1 MTKNT
6 RFSPEVRQRA
16 VRMVLE
22 SQSEYDSQ
30 WATICSIAPKI
41 GCTPE
46 TLRVWVRQ
54 HERDTG
60 GGDGGLTTAERQRL
74 KELERENRE
83 LRRSND
89 ILRQASAYFG
99 EGGVRPPL
107 EKMMPLLDKLR
118 EQYGVGPLCSELH
131 IAPSTYY
138 HCQQQRHHPDKRSAR
153 AQRDDWLKKEI
164 QRVYDENHKVY
175 GVRKVWRQLLREG
188 IRVARCTVA
197 RLMAVMGLAGVLRGK
212 KVRTTISR
220 KAVAAGDRV
229 NRQFVAER
237 PDQLWVADFT
247 YVSTWRG
254 FVYVAFI
261 IDVFAGYIVGW
272 RVSSSMETTF
282 VLDALEQALWARR
295 PSGTVHHSDK
305 GSQYVSL
312 AYTQRLKE
320 AGLLASTGST
330 GDSYDNAMAESINGL
345 YKAEVIHRK
354 SWKNRAEV
362 ELATLTW
369 VDWYNNRRLLER
381 LGHTSLFRILCKYL
395 FSEVAVQAVTELDN
409 KAAHCHTPVPQWH
422 RPFL

>member
-16 VRMVLE
+16 IRMVLE
-22 SQSEYDSQ
+22 SQDEYDSQ
-30 WATICSIAPKI
+30 WAAICSIAPKI

-60 GGDGGLTTAERQRL
+60 SGDGGLTTAERQRL

-89 ILRQASAYFG
+89 ILRQASAYFAKA
-99 EGGVRPPL
+99 EFDRL
-107 EKMMPLLDKLR
+107 WKKLMPLLDKLR
-118 EQYGVGPLCSELH
+118 EQYGVGPVCSELH

-153 AQRDDWLKKEI
+153 AQHDDWLKKEI
-164 QRVYDENHKVY
+164 QRVYDENHQVY

-212 KVRTTISR
+212 KVRTTVSR
-220 KAVAAGDRV
+220 KAVAACDRV

-247 YVSTWRG
+247 WVSTWQG

-272 RVSSSMETTF
+272 QVSSSMETTF

-295 PSGTVHHSDK
+295 PSGTIHHSDK

-354 SWKNRAEV
+354 SWKNRTEV

-381 LGHTSLFRILCKYL
+381 LGNIPPA
-395 FSEVAVQAVTELDN
+395 EAE
-409 KAAHCHTPVPQWH
+409 KAYYSSIGNNDLEA
-422 RPFL
+422 

>member
-22 SQSEYDSQ
+22 SQGEYDSQ

-118 EQYGVGPLCSELH
+118 EQYGVGPVCSELH

-197 RLMAVMGLAGVLRGK
+197 RLMAGMGLAGVLRGK

-247 YVSTWRG
+247 YVSTWQG

-381 LGHTSLFRILCKYL
+381 LGHTPPA
-395 FSEVAVQAVTELDN
+395 EAE
-409 KAAHCHTPVPQWH
+409 KAYYASIGNDD
-422 RPFL
+422 LAA

>member
-16 VRMVLE
+16 IRMVLE
-22 SQSEYDSQ
+22 SQDEYDSQ
-30 WATICSIAPKI
+30 WAAICSIAPKI

-46 TLRVWVRQ
+46 TLRIWVRQ

-60 GGDGGLTTAERQRL
+60 GGDGGLTSAERQRL

-89 ILRQASAYFG
+89 ILRQASAYFAKA
-99 EGGVRPPL
+99 EFDRL
-107 EKMMPLLDKLR
+107 WKKLMPLLDKLR
-118 EQYGVGPLCSELH
+118 EQYGVGPVCSELH

-153 AQRDDWLKKEI
+153 AQHDDWLKREI
-164 QRVYDENHKVY
+164 QRVYDENHQVY

-212 KVRTTISR
+212 KVRTTVSR
-220 KAVAAGDRV
+220 KTVATGDRV

-247 YVSTWRG
+247 YVSTWQG

-295 PSGTVHHSDK
+295 PSGTIHHSDK

-312 AYTQRLKE
+312 AYTERLKE

-369 VDWYNNRRLLER
+369 VDWYNNRRLLGR
-381 LGHTSLFRILCKYL
+381 LGHTPPA
-395 FSEVAVQAVTELDN
+395 EAE
-409 KAAHCHTPVPQWH
+409 KAYYASIGNDD
-422 RPFL
+422 LAA

>member
-16 VRMVLE
+16 IRMVLE
-22 SQSEYDSQ
+22 SQGEYDSQ
-30 WATICSIAPKI
+30 WAAICSIAPKI

-220 KAVAAGDRV
+220 KAVVAGDRV

-237 PDQLWVADFT
+237 PDQLWVADST
-247 YVSTWRG
+247 YVSTWQG
-254 FVYVAFI
+254 VVYVAFI

-272 RVSSSMETTF
+272 RVSSSMETTL

-295 PSGTVHHSDK
+295 PSGTIHHSDK

-381 LGHTSLFRILCKYL
+381 LGHTPPA
-395 FSEVAVQAVTELDN
+395 EAE
-409 KAAHCHTPVPQWH
+409 KAYYASIGNDD
-422 RPFL
+422 LAA

>member
-89 ILRQASAYFG
+89 ILRQASAYFAKA
-99 EGGVRPPL
+99 EFDRL
-107 EKMMPLLDKLR
+107 WKKLMPLLDKLR

-381 LGHTSLFRILCKYL
+381 LGHTPPA
-395 FSEVAVQAVTELDN
+395 EAE
-409 KAAHCHTPVPQWH
+409 KACYASIGNDD
-422 RPFL
+422 LAA

>member
-1 MTKNT
+1 NT

-16 VRMVLE
+16 IRMVLE
-22 SQSEYDSQ
+22 SQDEYDSQ
-30 WATICSIAPKI
+30 WAAICSIAPKI

-60 GGDGGLTTAERQRL
+60 GGDGGLTSAERQRL

-118 EQYGVGPLCSELH
+118 EQYGVGPVCSELH

-153 AQRDDWLKKEI
+153 AQHDDWLKREI
-164 QRVYDENHKVY
+164 QRVYDENHQVY

-247 YVSTWRG
+247 YVSTWQG

-295 PSGTVHHSDK
+295 PSGTIHHSDK

-312 AYTQRLKE
+312 AYTERLKE

-369 VDWYNNRRLLER
+369 VDWYNNRRLLGR
-381 LGHTSLFRILCKYL
+381 
-395 FSEVAVQAVTELDN
+395 
-409 KAAHCHTPVPQWH
+409 
-422 RPFL
+422 

>member
-16 VRMVLE
+16 IRMVLE
-22 SQSEYDSQ
+22 SQGEYDSQ
-30 WATICSIAPKI
+30 WAAICSIAPKI

-89 ILRQASAYFG
+89 ILRTASAYFG

-220 KAVAAGDRV
+220 KAVVAGDRV

-237 PDQLWVADFT
+237 PDQLWVADST
-247 YVSTWRG
+247 YVSTWQG
-254 FVYVAFI
+254 VVYVAFI

-381 LGHTSLFRILCKYL
+381 LGHTPPA
-395 FSEVAVQAVTELDN
+395 EAE
-409 KAAHCHTPVPQWH
+409 KAYYASIGNDD
-422 RPFL
+422 LAA

>member
-16 VRMVLE
+16 IRMVLE
-22 SQSEYDSQ
+22 SQGEYDSQ
-30 WATICSIAPKI
+30 WAAICSIAPKI

-107 EKMMPLLDKLR
+107 EKVMPLLDKLR
-118 EQYGVGPLCSELH
+118 KLYGVGPVCSELH

-247 YVSTWRG
+247 YVSTWQG

-369 VDWYNNRRLLER
+369 VDWYNNRRLLGR
-381 LGHTSLFRILCKYL
+381 LGHTPPA
-395 FSEVAVQAVTELDN
+395 EAE
-409 KAAHCHTPVPQWH
+409 KAYYASIGNDD
-422 RPFL
+422 LAA

>member
-16 VRMVLE
+16 IRMVLE
-22 SQSEYDSQ
+22 SQDEYDSQ
-30 WATICSIAPKI
+30 WAAICSIAPKI

-60 GGDGGLTTAERQRL
+60 GGDGGLTSAERQRL
-74 KELERENRE
+74 KELECENRE

-89 ILRQASAYFG
+89 ILRQASAYFAKA
-99 EGGVRPPL
+99 EFDRL
-107 EKMMPLLDKLR
+107 WKKLMPLLDKLR
-118 EQYGVGPLCSELH
+118 EQYGVGPVCSELH

-153 AQRDDWLKKEI
+153 AQHDDWLKKEI
-164 QRVYDENHKVY
+164 QRVYDENHQVY

-212 KVRTTISR
+212 KVRTTVSR
-220 KAVAAGDRV
+220 KAVAACDRV

-247 YVSTWRG
+247 WVSTWQG

-295 PSGTVHHSDK
+295 PSGTIHHSDK

-312 AYTQRLKE
+312 AYTERLKE

-369 VDWYNNRRLLER
+369 VDWYNNRRLLGR
-381 LGHTSLFRILCKYL
+381 LGHTPPA
-395 FSEVAVQAVTELDN
+395 EAE
-409 KAAHCHTPVPQWH
+409 KAY
-422 RPFL
+422 

>member
-1 MTKNT
+1 
-6 RFSPEVRQRA
+6 SPEVRQRA
-16 VRMVLE
+16 IRMVLE
-22 SQSEYDSQ
+22 SQDEYDSQ
-30 WATICSIAPKI
+30 WAAICSIAPKI

-60 GGDGGLTTAERQRL
+60 GGDGGLTSAERQRL

-89 ILRQASAYFG
+89 ILRQASAYFC

-118 EQYGVGPLCSELH
+118 EQYGVGPVCSELH

-153 AQRDDWLKKEI
+153 AQHDDWLKREI
-164 QRVYDENHKVY
+164 QRVYDENHQVY

-247 YVSTWRG
+247 YVSTWQG

-295 PSGTVHHSDK
+295 PSGTIHHSDK

-312 AYTQRLKE
+312 AYTERLKE

-369 VDWYNNRRLLER
+369 VDWYNNRRLLGR
-381 LGHTSLFRILCKYL
+381 LGHT
-395 FSEVAVQAVTELDN
+395 
-409 KAAHCHTPVPQWH
+409 P
-422 RPFL
+422 

>member
-22 SQSEYDSQ
+22 SQGEYDSQ

-118 EQYGVGPLCSELH
+118 KLYGVGPVCSELH

-164 QRVYDENHKVY
+164 LRVYDGNHQVY

-247 YVSTWRG
+247 YVSTWQG

-330 GDSYDNAMAESINGL
+330 GDSYDNAMAESINSL

-381 LGHTSLFRILCKYL
+381 LGHTPPA
-395 FSEVAVQAVTELDN
+395 EAE
-409 KAAHCHTPVPQWH
+409 KAYYASIGNDD
-422 RPFL
+422 LAA

>member
-22 SQSEYDSQ
+22 SQGEYDSQ

-175 GVRKVWRQLLREG
+175 GVRKVWHQLLREG

-247 YVSTWRG
+247 YVSTWQG

-381 LGHTSLFRILCKYL
+381 LGHTPPA
-395 FSEVAVQAVTELDN
+395 EAE
-409 KAAHCHTPVPQWH
+409 KAYYASIGNDD
-422 RPFL
+422 LAA

>member
-1 MTKNT
+1 
-6 RFSPEVRQRA
+6 RA
-16 VRMVLE
+16 IRMVLE
-22 SQSEYDSQ
+22 SQDEYDSQ
-30 WATICSIAPKI
+30 WAAICSIAPKI

-60 GGDGGLTTAERQRL
+60 GGDGGLTSAERQRL

-89 ILRQASAYFG
+89 ILRQASAYFC

-118 EQYGVGPLCSELH
+118 EQYGVGPVCSELH

-153 AQRDDWLKKEI
+153 AQHDDWLKREI
-164 QRVYDENHKVY
+164 QRVYDENHQVY

-295 PSGTVHHSDK
+295 PSGTIHHSDK

-312 AYTQRLKE
+312 AYTERLKE

-369 VDWYNNRRLLER
+369 VDWYNNRRLLGR
-381 LGHTSLFRILCKYL
+381 LGHTPPA
-395 FSEVAVQAVTELDN
+395 EA
-409 KAAHCHTPVPQWH
+409 
-422 RPFL
+422 

>member
-22 SQSEYDSQ
+22 SQGEYDSQ
-30 WATICSIAPKI
+30 WAAICSITPKI

-60 GGDGGLTTAERQRL
+60 GGDGGLTTTERQRL
-74 KELERENRE
+74 KELERKNRE

-89 ILRQASAYFG
+89 ILRQTSAYFAKA
-99 EGGVRPPL
+99 EFDRL
-107 EKMMPLLDKLR
+107 WKKIMPLLDKLR
-118 EQYGVGPLCSELH
+118 EQCGVGPVCSELH

-138 HCQQQRHHPDKRSAR
+138 HCQQQRHRPDKRSTR

-164 QRVYDENHKVY
+164 LRVYDENHQVY
-175 GVRKVWRQLLREG
+175 SVRKVWRQLLREG

-197 RLMAVMGLAGVLRGK
+197 RLMAVMGLAGVLQGK
-212 KVRTTISR
+212 KVRTTVSR
-220 KAVAAGDRV
+220 KAITAGDRV
-229 NRQFVAER
+229 NRQFGAER

-247 YVSTWRG
+247 YVSTWQG

-282 VLDALEQALWARR
+282 VLDALEQAVWDRR
-295 PSGTVHHSDK
+295 PSGTIHHCDK
-305 GSQYVSL
+305 GSLYVSL

-381 LGHTSLFRILCKYL
+381 LGHTPPA
-395 FSEVAVQAVTELDN
+395 EAE
-409 KAAHCHTPVPQWH
+409 KAYYASI
-422 RPFL
+422 RNDDLAA

>member
-220 KAVAAGDRV
+220 KAVVAGDRV

-312 AYTQRLKE
+312 VYTQRLKE

-381 LGHTSLFRILCKYL
+381 LGHTPPA
-395 FSEVAVQAVTELDN
+395 EAE
-409 KAAHCHTPVPQWH
+409 KAYYASIGNDD
-422 RPFL
+422 LAA

>member
-1 MTKNT
+1 

-16 VRMVLE
+16 IRMVLE
-22 SQSEYDSQ
+22 SQDEYDSQ
-30 WATICSIAPKI
+30 WAAICSIAPKI

-60 GGDGGLTTAERQRL
+60 GGDGGLTSAERQRL

-89 ILRQASAYFG
+89 ILRQASAYFAKA
-99 EGGVRPPL
+99 EFDRL
-107 EKMMPLLDKLR
+107 WKKLMPLLDKLR
-118 EQYGVGPLCSELH
+118 EQYGVGPVCSELH

-153 AQRDDWLKKEI
+153 AQHDDWLKREI
-164 QRVYDENHKVY
+164 QRVYDENHQVY

-247 YVSTWRG
+247 YVSTWQG

-295 PSGTVHHSDK
+295 PSGTIHHSDK

-312 AYTQRLKE
+312 AYTERLKE
-320 AGLLASTGST
+320 AELLASTGST

-369 VDWYNNRRLLER
+369 VDWYNNRRLLGR
-381 LGHTSLFRILCKYL
+381 LGHTPPA
-395 FSEVAVQAVTELDN
+395 EAE
-409 KAAHCHTPVPQWH
+409 KAYYASIGNDD
-422 RPFL
+422 LAA

>member
-16 VRMVLE
+16 IRMVLE
-22 SQSEYDSQ
+22 SQDEYDSQ
-30 WATICSIAPKI
+30 WAAICSIAPKI

-60 GGDGGLTTAERQRL
+60 GGDGGLTSAERQRL

-247 YVSTWRG
+247 YVSTWQG
-254 FVYVAFI
+254 FVCVAFI

-282 VLDALEQALWARR
+282 VLDALEQVLWARR

-381 LGHTSLFRILCKYL
+381 LGHTPPA
-395 FSEVAVQAVTELDN
+395 EAE
-409 KAAHCHTPVPQWH
+409 KAYYASIGNDD
-422 RPFL
+422 LAA

>member
-60 GGDGGLTTAERQRL
+60 GGDGGLTSAERQRL

-89 ILRQASAYFG
+89 ILRQASAYFC

-118 EQYGVGPLCSELH
+118 EQYGVGPVCSELH

-153 AQRDDWLKKEI
+153 AQHDDWLKREI
-164 QRVYDENHKVY
+164 QRVYDENHQVY

-381 LGHTSLFRILCKYL
+381 LGHTPPA
-395 FSEVAVQAVTELDN
+395 EAE
-409 KAAHCHTPVPQWH
+409 KAYYASIGNDD
-422 RPFL
+422 LAA

>member
-16 VRMVLE
+16 IRMVLE
-22 SQSEYDSQ
+22 SQDEYDSQ
-30 WATICSIAPKI
+30 WAAICSIAPKI

-60 GGDGGLTTAERQRL
+60 GGDGGLTSAERQRL

-153 AQRDDWLKKEI
+153 AQRDNWLKKEI

-247 YVSTWRG
+247 YVSTWQG

-354 SWKNRAEV
+354 SWKNRTEV
-362 ELATLTW
+362 EQATLTW

-381 LGHTSLFRILCKYL
+381 LGHTPPA
-395 FSEVAVQAVTELDN
+395 EAE
-409 KAAHCHTPVPQWH
+409 KAYYASIGNND
-422 RPFL
+422 LAA

>member
-107 EKMMPLLDKLR
+107 EKIMPLLDKLR
-118 EQYGVGPLCSELH
+118 EQYGVGPVCSEQH

-153 AQRDDWLKKEI
+153 CQRDDWLKREI

-381 LGHTSLFRILCKYL
+381 LGHTPPA
-395 FSEVAVQAVTELDN
+395 EAE
-409 KAAHCHTPVPQWH
+409 KAYYASIGNDD
-422 RPFL
+422 LAA

>member
-16 VRMVLE
+16 IRMVLE
-22 SQSEYDSQ
+22 SQGEYDSQ
-30 WATICSIAPKI
+30 WAAICSIAPKI

-107 EKMMPLLDKLR
+107 EKVMPLLDKLR
-118 EQYGVGPLCSELH
+118 KLYGVGPVCSELH

-164 QRVYDENHKVY
+164 LRVYDGNHQVY

-237 PDQLWVADFT
+237 PDQLWGADFT
-247 YVSTWRG
+247 YVSTWQG

-381 LGHTSLFRILCKYL
+381 LGHTPPA
-395 FSEVAVQAVTELDN
+395 EAE
-409 KAAHCHTPVPQWH
+409 KAYYASIGNDD
-422 RPFL
+422 LAA

>member
-16 VRMVLE
+16 IRMVLE
-22 SQSEYDSQ
+22 SQDEYDSQ
-30 WATICSIAPKI
+30 WAAICSIAPKI

-54 HERDTG
+54 YERDTG

-89 ILRQASAYFG
+89 ILRQASAYFAKA
-99 EGGVRPPL
+99 EFDRL
-107 EKMMPLLDKLR
+107 WKKLMPLLDKLR
-118 EQYGVGPLCSELH
+118 EQYGVGPVCSELH

-153 AQRDDWLKKEI
+153 AQHDDWLKREI
-164 QRVYDENHKVY
+164 QRVYDENHQVY

-212 KVRTTISR
+212 KVRTTVSR
-220 KAVAAGDRV
+220 KTVATGDRV

-247 YVSTWRG
+247 YVSTWQG

-295 PSGTVHHSDK
+295 PSGTIHHSDK

-312 AYTQRLKE
+312 AYTERLKE

-369 VDWYNNRRLLER
+369 VDWYNNRRLLGR
-381 LGHTSLFRILCKYL
+381 LGHTPPA
-395 FSEVAVQAVTELDN
+395 EAE
-409 KAAHCHTPVPQWH
+409 KAYYASIGNND
-422 RPFL
+422 LAA

>member
-22 SQSEYDSQ
+22 SQGEYDSQ
-30 WATICSIAPKI
+30 WAAICSIAPKI

-60 GGDGGLTTAERQRL
+60 SGDGGLTTAERQRL

-89 ILRQASAYFG
+89 ILRQASAYFC

-107 EKMMPLLDKLR
+107 EKIMPLLDKLR
-118 EQYGVGPLCSELH
+118 EQYGVGPVCSELH

-153 AQRDDWLKKEI
+153 AQRDDWLKREI
-164 QRVYDENHKVY
+164 QRVYDENHQVY

-212 KVRTTISR
+212 KVRTTVSR
-220 KAVAAGDRV
+220 KAVSAGDRV

-247 YVSTWRG
+247 WVSTWQG

-272 RVSSSMETTF
+272 QVSSSMETTF

-369 VDWYNNRRLLER
+369 VDWYNNRRLL
-381 LGHTSLFRILCKYL
+381 
-395 FSEVAVQAVTELDN
+395 
-409 KAAHCHTPVPQWH
+409 
-422 RPFL
+422 

>member
-1 MTKNT
+1 
-6 RFSPEVRQRA
+6 
-16 VRMVLE
+16 
-22 SQSEYDSQ
+22 DSQ
-30 WATICSIAPKI
+30 WAAICSIAPKI

-60 GGDGGLTTAERQRL
+60 GGDGGLTSAERQRL

-89 ILRQASAYFG
+89 ILRQASAYFC

-118 EQYGVGPLCSELH
+118 EQYGVGPVCSELH
-131 IAPSTYY
+131 IAPSTDY
-138 HCQQQRHHPDKRSAR
+138 HCEQQRHHPDKRSAR
-153 AQRDDWLKKEI
+153 AQRDDWLKREI
-164 QRVYDENHKVY
+164 QRVYDENHQVY
-175 GVRKVWRQLLREG
+175 GVRKVWLQLLREG
-188 IRVARCTVA
+188 ISVARCTVA
-197 RLMAVMGLAGVLRGK
+197 RLMAVMGLAGFLRGK

-237 PDQLWVADFT
+237 PDQLWGADFT
-247 YVSTWRG
+247 YVSTWQG

-295 PSGTVHHSDK
+295 PSGTIHHSDK

-312 AYTQRLKE
+312 AYTERLKE

-369 VDWYNNRRLLER
+369 VDWYNNRRLLGR
-381 LGHTSLFRILCKYL
+381 LGHTPPA
-395 FSEVAVQAVTELDN
+395 EAE
-409 KAAHCHTPVPQWH
+409 KAYYASIGNDD
-422 RPFL
+422 LAA

>member
-1 MTKNT
+1 KNT

-16 VRMVLE
+16 IRMVLE
-22 SQSEYDSQ
+22 SQDEYDSQ
-30 WATICSIAPKI
+30 WAAICSIAPKI

-60 GGDGGLTTAERQRL
+60 GGDGGLTSAERQRL

-89 ILRQASAYFG
+89 ILRQASAYFAKA
-99 EGGVRPPL
+99 EFDRL
-107 EKMMPLLDKLR
+107 WKKLMPLLDKLR
-118 EQYGVGPLCSELH
+118 KLYGVGPVCSELH

-164 QRVYDENHKVY
+164 QRVYDENHQVY

-381 LGHTSLFRILCKYL
+381 LGHTPPA
-395 FSEVAVQAVTELDN
+395 EAE
-409 KAAHCHTPVPQWH
+409 KAYYASIGNDD
-422 RPFL
+422 LAA

>member
-1 MTKNT
+1 
-6 RFSPEVRQRA
+6 
-16 VRMVLE
+16 RMVLE

-89 ILRQASAYFG
+89 ILRQASAYFAKA
-99 EGGVRPPL
+99 EFDRL
-107 EKMMPLLDKLR
+107 WKKLMPLLDKLR

-381 LGHTSLFRILCKYL
+381 LGHTPPA
-395 FSEVAVQAVTELDN
+395 EAE
-409 KAAHCHTPVPQWH
+409 KA
-422 RPFL
+422 

>member
-16 VRMVLE
+16 IRMVLE
-22 SQSEYDSQ
+22 SQDEYDSQ
-30 WATICSIAPKI
+30 WAAICSIAPKI

-89 ILRQASAYFG
+89 ILRQTSAYFG

-153 AQRDDWLKKEI
+153 AQHDDWLKREI
-164 QRVYDENHKVY
+164 QRVYDENHQVY

-247 YVSTWRG
+247 YVSTWQG

-295 PSGTVHHSDK
+295 PSGTIHHSDK

-312 AYTQRLKE
+312 AYTERLKE

-354 SWKNRAEV
+354 SWKNRAEM

-369 VDWYNNRRLLER
+369 VDWYNNRRLLGR
-381 LGHTSLFRILCKYL
+381 LGHTPPA
-395 FSEVAVQAVTELDN
+395 EAE
-409 KAAHCHTPVPQWH
+409 KAYYASIGNDD
-422 RPFL
+422 LAA

>member
-16 VRMVLE
+16 IRMVLE
-22 SQSEYDSQ
+22 SQDEYDSQ
-30 WATICSIAPKI
+30 WAAICSIAPKI

-60 GGDGGLTTAERQRL
+60 SGDGGLTTAERQRL

-89 ILRQASAYFG
+89 ILRQASAYFC

-247 YVSTWRG
+247 YVSTWQG

-381 LGHTSLFRILCKYL
+381 LGHTPPA
-395 FSEVAVQAVTELDN
+395 EAE
-409 KAAHCHTPVPQWH
+409 KAYYASIGNDD
-422 RPFL
+422 LAA

>member
-1 MTKNT
+1 
-6 RFSPEVRQRA
+6 RQRA

-89 ILRQASAYFG
+89 ILRQASAYFAKA
-99 EGGVRPPL
+99 EFDRL
-107 EKMMPLLDKLR
+107 WKKLMPLLDKLR

-381 LGHTSLFRILCKYL
+381 LGHTPPA
-395 FSEVAVQAVTELDN
+395 EAE
-409 KAAHCHTPVPQWH
+409 KAYYASIGNDD
-422 RPFL
+422 LAA

>member
-22 SQSEYDSQ
+22 SQDEYDSQ
-30 WATICSIAPKI
+30 WAAICSIAPKI

-46 TLRVWVRQ
+46 TLRAWVRQ

-89 ILRQASAYFG
+89 ILRQASAYFC

-107 EKMMPLLDKLR
+107 EKIMPLLDKLR
-118 EQYGVGPLCSELH
+118 EQYGVGPVCSEQH

-153 AQRDDWLKKEI
+153 AQRDDWLKREI
-164 QRVYDENHKVY
+164 QRVYDENHQVY

-212 KVRTTISR
+212 KVRTTVSR
-220 KAVAAGDRV
+220 KTVAAGDRV

-272 RVSSSMETTF
+272 WVSSSMETTF
-282 VLDALEQALWARR
+282 ALDALEQALWARR
-295 PSGTVHHSDK
+295 PSGTIHHSDK

-312 AYTQRLKE
+312 AYMERLKE
-320 AGLLASTGST
+320 AKLLASTGST

-381 LGHTSLFRILCKYL
+381 LGHTPPA
-395 FSEVAVQAVTELDN
+395 EAE
-409 KAAHCHTPVPQWH
+409 KAYYASIGNDD
-422 RPFL
+422 LAA

>member
-22 SQSEYDSQ
+22 SQGEYDSQ
-30 WATICSIAPKI
+30 WAAICSIAPKI

-247 YVSTWRG
+247 YVSTWQG

-272 RVSSSMETTF
+272 RVSPSMETTF

-369 VDWYNNRRLLER
+369 GDWYNNRRLLER
-381 LGHTSLFRILCKYL
+381 LGHTPPA
-395 FSEVAVQAVTELDN
+395 EAE
-409 KAAHCHTPVPQWH
+409 KAYYASIGNDD
-422 RPFL
+422 LAA